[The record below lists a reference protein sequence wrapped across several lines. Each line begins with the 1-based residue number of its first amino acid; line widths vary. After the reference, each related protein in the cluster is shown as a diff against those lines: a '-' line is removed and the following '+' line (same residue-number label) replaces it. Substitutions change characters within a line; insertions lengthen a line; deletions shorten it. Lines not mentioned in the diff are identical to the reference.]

1 MNDPNMTYEQKR
13 KEYGFEKPGPE
24 LNKKMYANEETKKK
38 IAEEEKWVAE
48 HPDGEPMPISEI
60 FSYNQL
66 KKMNT
71 LKKKDYM
78 DEILN
83 QDK

>member
-1 MNDPNMTYEQKR
+1 
-13 KEYGFEKPGPE
+13 
-24 LNKKMYANEETKKK
+24 
-38 IAEEEKWVAE
+38 
-48 HPDGEPMPISEI
+48 MPISEI

-83 QDK
+83 QDKQMQEYLQKAAEKA